1 MAFIKLENCAQQVF
15 KDMWLSAPP
24 GAYVFDAV
32 SDEPIEIKERTKF
45 RTLGNN
51 RKGIGRYRINMIGPD
66 ERLVYCMNYMMDD
79 NKKKYHAI
87 WRLEEKPYTAQD
99 IFEKYGWRV
108 TEDHQRIKK
117 YKLTGRKRAYRIA
130 KVLRDQGRHDDA
142 TKLLQDMEACVASG
156 KRFICNFPDAKP

>member
-1 MAFIKLENCAQQVF
+1 
-15 KDMWLSAPP
+15 MWLSAPQ
-24 GAYVFDAV
+24 GAYVFDFV
-32 SDEPIEIKERTKF
+32 TDEPIEVKERTKF
-45 RTLGNN
+45 KTLGNN

-87 WRLEEKPYTAQD
+87 WRLEENPYTAQD

-117 YKLTGRKRAYRIA
+117 YKLTGRKRAHKIA
-130 KVLRDQGRHDDA
+130 NVLREKGRHEDA
-142 TKLLQDMEACVASG
+142 EKLIADMEATVSAG
-156 KRFICNFPDAKP
+156 KRFICNFPED

>member
-15 KDMWLSAPP
+15 KDMWLSAPQ
-24 GAYVFDAV
+24 GAYVFDFV
-32 SDEPIEIKERTKF
+32 TDEPIEVKERTKF
-45 RTLGNN
+45 KTLGNN

-87 WRLEEKPYTAQD
+87 WRLEENPYTAQD

-117 YKLTGRKRAYRIA
+117 YKLTGRKRAHKIA
-130 KVLRDQGRHDDA
+130 NVLREKGRHEDA
-142 TKLLQDMEACVASG
+142 EKLIADMEATVSSG
-156 KRFICNFPDAKP
+156 KRFICNFPED